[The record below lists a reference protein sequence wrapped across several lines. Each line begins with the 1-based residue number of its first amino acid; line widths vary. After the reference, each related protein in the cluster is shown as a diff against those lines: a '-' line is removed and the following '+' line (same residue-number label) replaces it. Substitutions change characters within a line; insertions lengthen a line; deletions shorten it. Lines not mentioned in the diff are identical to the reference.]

1 MGMTMTEKILAAH
14 AGKKAVAPGDF
25 IMAKVDLCMGNDIT
39 APLAIKELQK
49 HGLKPWD
56 RDKIAL
62 VPSHYAPSKDI
73 KSADMVKIMREFAR
87 EYHITNFFEI
97 GQSGIEHILL
107 PQKGLTVPG
116 EVMIGADSHSC
127 TYGGLG
133 LFSTGVGSTDL
144 AAVMATGEIW
154 LKVPEAMRF
163 IYTGQPSKWVTSKDM
178 ILQVIGKITVE
189 GANYRAMEHVGEA
202 LKHLSVDSRLTLC
215 NMAIEAGGKNGICEV
230 DDVTLDYVKARSK
243 KSWTVYKSDPDAKYV
258 SELEIDVS
266 KMEPLVACH
275 PSPDNI
281 KTVRQMAG
289 FRVDQVFIG
298 SCTNARIEDLRIA
311 AGLMKGRKVHPD
323 LRCIVIPAT
332 PEVFKD
338 ALHEGLIEIFM
349 ESGCTLNTST
359 CGPCLGGHTGVLGD
373 GERCLSTSNRN
384 FIGRMGSVK
393 SEVYLSSPAVAAA
406 TAITGTITHPEDLVG
421 AKIPAGIR

>member
-14 AGKKAVAPGDF
+14 AGRKAVEPGEY

-39 APLAIKELQK
+39 APLAILELEK
-49 HGLKPWD
+49 HGLVPWD
-56 RDKIAL
+56 AERIAL
-62 VPSHYAPSKDI
+62 VPSHYAPAKDI
-73 KSADMVKIMREFAR
+73 KAANMLKVMREFAR
-87 EYHITNFFEI
+87 KHAIKHFFEI

-116 EVMIGADSHSC
+116 ELMIGADSHSC

-144 AAVMATGEIW
+144 AAVMATGEVW
-154 LKVPEAMRF
+154 LKVPETMRF
-163 IYTGQPSKWVTSKDM
+163 IYTGKPPRWVTSKDM
-178 ILQVIGKITVE
+178 ILQVIGRITVE

-202 LKHLSVDSRLTLC
+202 LKYLSVEARLTLC
-215 NMAIEAGGKNGICEV
+215 NMAIEAGAKNGICEV
-230 DDVTLDYVKARSK
+230 DEVTLEYVRARSK
-243 KSWTVYKSDPDAKYV
+243 KPWTVYRSDPDAKYV
-258 SELEIDVS
+258 SEIEIDVS
-266 KMEPLVACH
+266 KLEPLVACH
-275 PSPDNI
+275 PSPDNV

-298 SCTNARIEDLRIA
+298 SCTNGRIEDLRIA
-311 AGLMKGRKVHPD
+311 ASLMRGRKVNPD

-332 PEVFKD
+332 PEVFSQ
-338 ALHEGLIEIFM
+338 ALSEGLLGVFTEA
-349 ESGCTLNTST
+349 GCAISANT
-359 CGPCLGGHTGVLGD
+359 CGPCLGGYAGVLGD

-406 TAITGTITHPEDLVG
+406 TAVTGTITHPEDLVG
-421 AKIPAGIR
+421 DRVPAEVA